1 MPDPIRLENGYGCY
15 CPDCAG
21 SWPQA
26 DKSIKV
32 CSCPCHEEEDEDTTG
47 RDGAE
52 EWMHDDTCDCDECCG
67 DEEDEEDGPTPED
80 AIGEDEAAKQEE
92 RRHTQ
97 PVVGCECRDCLTWRG

>member
-32 CSCPCHEEEDEDTTG
+32 CSCPCHEEEQEDTTG

-52 EWMHDDTCDCDECCG
+52 EWLHDDTCDCDSCCG
-67 DEEDEEDGPTPED
+67 DEEDEEEIEHRESGPVPSCNC
-80 AIGEDEAAKQEE
+80 
-92 RRHTQ
+92 H
-97 PVVGCECRDCLTWRG
+97 DCIR